1 MESLAAAE
9 CRVPR
14 RALGGAATKEPMEGA
29 FERAVPECRIPCR
42 ALGGAGGAA
51 VPARIPSRP
60 SVFRCQRF
68 GPAGFVRWKGIGKRQ
83 VLCRGWV
90 EDGQA
95 EGWEQ
100 QVRCCS

>member
-9 CRVPR
+9 CRIPR
-14 RALGGAATKEPMEGA
+14 RALGGAG
-29 FERAVPECRIPCR
+29 
-42 ALGGAGGAA
+42 GGAA
-51 VPARIPSRP
+51 VPARIPSRAARP
-60 SVFRCQRF
+60 VRVSSASVSDQLALL
-68 GPAGFVRWKGIGKRQ
+68 GTKASVKRR
-83 VLCRGWV
+83 VWCRGWV